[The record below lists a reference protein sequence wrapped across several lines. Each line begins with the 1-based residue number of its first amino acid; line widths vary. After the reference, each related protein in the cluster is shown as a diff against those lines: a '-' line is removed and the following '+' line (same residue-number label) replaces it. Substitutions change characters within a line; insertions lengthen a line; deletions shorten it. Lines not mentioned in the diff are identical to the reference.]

1 MLKLEKLN
9 NKVVELDNK
18 IWSIRVENENST
30 STVLKNS
37 YFPFIDEVKFAGED
51 YIYLNNKDGKEI
63 CTLSLRKKHWND
75 VNFNYMEIGYYSTRV
90 STNDSF
96 EMDRLITLGKI
107 TEIVKTNSESILF
120 DIHNLRKENSKEI
133 SKLSKEKYSL
143 EKEINTLNKEI
154 KDKAKE
160 ENLKTL
166 FNGTNIEP
174 TYIQVRGNTHVSNV
188 KNIKFKRWTNDTK
201 RSLTIEFTCD
211 HNIYNF
217 EEEKYN
223 TTTRVFEY
231 DKVRLDNV
239 RHFICD
245 LNEFL
250 PKVKELV

>member
-1 MLKLEKLN
+1 MSKLEKLN

-18 IWSIRVENENST
+18 IWSIRVENEKVIST
-30 STVLKNS
+30 TLKNS

-107 TEIVKTNSESILF
+107 TEIVKTNSELILF
-120 DIHNLRKENSKEI
+120 DIHNLRKNSIKEI
-133 SKLSKEKYSL
+133 SKLRKEVYSL
-143 EKEINTLNKEI
+143 EKEIHILNQEI
-154 KDKAKE
+154 KDKVKE

-166 FNGTNIEP
+166 FNGINIEP
-174 TYIQVRGNTHVSNV
+174 TYIQVRSNTHINNV

-211 HNIYNF
+211 HSVYNCD
-217 EEEKYN
+217 EEKYD
-223 TTTRVFEY
+223 TITKVYEY
-231 DKVRLDNV
+231 DKVRYDNV
-239 RHFICD
+239 RHLISD
-245 LNEFL
+245 LNDYL

>member
-18 IWSIRVENENST
+18 IWSIRVENEKVIST
-30 STVLKNS
+30 ALKNS

-51 YIYLNNKDGKEI
+51 YIYLNNKEGKEI

-90 STNDSF
+90 STDNSF

-107 TEIVKTNSESILF
+107 TEIVKTNSKSILF
-120 DIHNLRKENSKEI
+120 DIHNLRKESSKEI
-133 SKLSKEKYSL
+133 SKLRKEKYSS
-143 EKEINTLNKEI
+143 EKEIHTLNQIRVENI
-154 KDKAKE
+154 KE

-166 FNGTNIEP
+166 FNGIDIEP
-174 TYIQVRGNTHVSNV
+174 TYIQVRSNTHIRDV

-211 HNIYNF
+211 HNIYNY

-223 TTTRVFEY
+223 TITKVYEY
-231 DKVRLDNV
+231 DKVRYDNV
-239 RHFICD
+239 RHLISD